1 MLYQDHMGEGF
12 LAIAVSSG
20 GDSDDQLAV
29 FVDQTGISFPLVRD
43 EGTKSQFSWP
53 PSISPYPRQALIGRD
68 GTVAYTASEHEL
80 AALENALLA
89 ALAEPAP

>member
-1 MLYQDHMGEGF
+1 MGEGF

-43 EGTKSQFSWP
+43 EGPKRRFPGP
-53 PSISPYPRQALIGRD
+53 PPISPSPRRAPTGPA
-68 GTVAYTASEHEL
+68 GPAAYTASEHEL